1 MEFYK
6 NFPFFTIVLAMAS
19 SMISGIIKEKYA
31 KIITIAVSVIIVV
44 LSGYVFIET
53 RATGES
59 FIYMLGHTSAPW
71 GNELRVGVIESFT
84 AFSFSIIF
92 LISLLG
98 GLDWNGQKGENK
110 KQNYMYVMF
119 DLLLASMLV
128 LIHTNDMFT
137 AYVFIEIN
145 TIAACGLVISQQNGE
160 ALVAS
165 TKYLIMSLLG
175 SGVFLIGLTLLY
187 TITGHL
193 LMPYLKQTLLEDI
206 TTGAY
211 IQIIPIIIALFTIGL
226 TMKSGLFPFYSW
238 IPDFY
243 SSASPSASAM
253 LSGLVSKAYIFLL
266 IKLIYQVIGVEI
278 WFSSRITTI
287 LFIFGL
293 IAMILGSVL
302 ALIQKD
308 IKRMVAYSSVAQ
320 IGYIYMGIGLSSE
333 FGIYAALFHVFSH
346 GVSKALL
353 FIAADGL
360 SRSSDGSRQFDN
372 LKGSGYRNIVAG
384 IGFSVGS
391 LSMIGIPLFAGFI
404 SKLNFAQASLE
415 TPSKTIATLI
425 VLAISTLLNA
435 VYFLRAVIVIYTPVQ
450 KAQIRKIGWRGDVK
464 FKVAIVA
471 FVALNLLLGI
481 ASKPIMDIIR
491 TGLTILGTSPKV

>member
-6 NFPFFTIVLAMAS
+6 NFPFFTIVLAMAA
-19 SMISGIIKEKYA
+19 SMISGVLKGKYA
-31 KIITIAVSVIIVV
+31 KIITITVSGIIVV
-44 LSGYVFIET
+44 LSGYVFMET
-53 RATGES
+53 RAANES
-59 FIYMLGHTSAPW
+59 FIYLLGHSSAPW
-71 GNELRVGVIESFT
+71 GNELRVGVLEAFT

-92 LISLLG
+92 FISLLG
-98 GLDWNGQKGENK
+98 GLDWNGQKGSGK
-110 KQNYMYVMF
+110 KQNYMYIMF
-119 DLLLASMLV
+119 DLVLASMLV
-128 LIHTNDMFT
+128 LIYTNDMFT

-145 TIAACGLVISQQNGE
+145 TIAACGLVASRQKGG
-160 ALVAS
+160 ALVAT

-175 SGVFLIGLTLLY
+175 SGLFLIGLSLLY
-187 TITGHL
+187 TITGQL
-193 LMPYLKQTLLEDI
+193 LMPYLKQTLMEEFFS
-206 TTGAY
+206 GAY
-211 IQIIPIIIALFTIGL
+211 IQIIPIIIGLFTIGL

-238 IPDFY
+238 IPDLY
-243 SSASPSASAM
+243 SSASPSGSAM

-278 WFSSRITTI
+278 WFASRITTI

-293 IAMILGSVL
+293 IAMIFGSVM

-320 IGYIYMGIGLSSE
+320 IGYIYMGIGLATE

-360 SRSSDGSRQFDN
+360 SRSSDGSRQFDH
-372 LKGSGYRNIVAG
+372 LKGSGYRNIAAG
-384 IGFSVGS
+384 IGFSIGS

-404 SKLNFAQASLE
+404 SKLNFAEASLQ
-415 TPSKTIATLI
+415 TPSKTVVTLI

-435 VYFLRAVIVIYTPVQ
+435 VYFLRAVIVIYTPVSNDMT
-450 KAQIRKIGWRGDVK
+450 RTIGWRGEVK
-464 FKVAIVA
+464 FKVAIAA
-471 FVALNLLLGI
+471 FVALNFILGI
-481 ASKPIMDIIR
+481 ASRPIMDIIAE
-491 TGLTILGTSPKV
+491 GVSILGTSPIV